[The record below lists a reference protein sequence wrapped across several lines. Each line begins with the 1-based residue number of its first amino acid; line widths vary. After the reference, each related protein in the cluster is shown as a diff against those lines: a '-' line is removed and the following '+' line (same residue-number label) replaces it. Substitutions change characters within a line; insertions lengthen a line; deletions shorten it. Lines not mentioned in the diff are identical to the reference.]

1 MRKPIGTFRNGRMR
15 FALCA
20 ILGAILLATFPA
32 GVSFAKSALEI
43 DTSVDVCLERFYKQ
57 VKGAKEFAIDHAE
70 HISAVGGC
78 EECHHQHRSM
88 QVQSCSECHR
98 IDPSF
103 FKKNV
108 NAGTLKPCGTCHPVS
123 NRPGDRGRLE
133 LKTAYH
139 QACFKC
145 HKEEVAGKPK
155 GCTGMC
161 HVPKGGES
169 REKKK

>member
-1 MRKPIGTFRNGRMR
+1 MR
-15 FALCA
+15 F
-20 ILGAILLATFPA
+20 
-32 GVSFAKSALEI
+32 
-43 DTSVDVCLERFYKQ
+43 
-57 VKGAKEFAIDHAE
+57 DHAE

-78 EECHHQHRSM
+78 EKCHHQHRSM

-98 IDPSF
+98 IDSSY
-103 FKKNV
+103 FKKNLI
-108 NAGTLKPCGTCHPVS
+108 AGTLKPCGECHAVV

-133 LKTAYH
+133 LKAAYH

-161 HVPKGGES
+161 HV
-169 REKKK
+169 KK